1 MNADLPSAV
10 PEMFE
15 IRKHILACIFSLAR
29 LDETFYDLFKRK
41 TPKDKRR
48 AVDTLAPFVDE
59 LKRVSDEADVARVA
73 LKMLCNKEA
82 DK

>member
-1 MNADLPSAV
+1 MSVNADLPSAV

-15 IRKHILACIFSLAR
+15 IRKHILACIFSLER

-48 AVDTLAPFVDE
+48 AVDTVAPFVDE
-59 LKRVSDEADVARVA
+59 LKRVSDEADVISVA
-73 LKMLCNKEA
+73 LKKLNNK
-82 DK
+82 DN